1 MNRHST
7 SFLFAILLLLSL
19 SCSLLTDSP
28 LSDDDSSVDVPRYD
42 GPTPEPGTGNVYGN
56 VRWNSLAAAD
66 IHVELC
72 EEYSF
77 FSGCDGASFQA
88 VSNSEGG
95 YLFTA
100 IPPGEYNLAIRLFN
114 TDDWIYVT
122 DGFISAAAFT
132 VTADETTVIPT
143 QNIYKLDV
151 KPTHPTGNT
160 VEPGPLT
167 LSWRPYESAS
177 YYEITLLPDQG
188 ETIFAGQRVDT
199 NEMTAE
205 LPPYD
210 CEYRWQ
216 IEAFNRDGIK
226 IAATSDYLTFA
237 VTGQTA
243 SCLLT
248 LLNPPDNVELDS
260 GSGVVLEW
268 TEHPA
273 AATYDILMWN
283 DSLPDRPHI
292 LDFVTTTVP
301 SYHFGQTLEPGRYV
315 WSVRAFNDDDKQV
328 AGSDIFDFTVK

>member
-7 SFLFAILLLLSL
+7 SFLLVILLLLSL

-28 LSDDDSSVDVPRYD
+28 PSDDASSVDVPRYD
-42 GPTPEPGTGNVYGN
+42 GPDPDPGMGNVYGI

-77 FSGCDGASFQA
+77 FAGCDGASFPA
-88 VSNSEGG
+88 ITNSEGE
-95 YLFTA
+95 YLFTT
-100 IPPGEYNLAIRLFN
+100 IPPGEYSLAIRLFA

-132 VTADETTVIPT
+132 VIADETTTIPA

-160 VEPGPLT
+160 VESGPIT
-167 LSWRPYESAS
+167 FSWRPYESAS
-177 YYEITLLPDQG
+177 YYEVTLLPDQG

-199 NEMTAE
+199 PEISTE
-205 LPPYD
+205 LPPYNCD
-210 CEYRWQ
+210 YRWQ

-226 IAATSDYLTFA
+226 IAATNDYLIFA

-243 SCLLT
+243 SCQLT
-248 LLNPPDNVELDS
+248 LLNPANTVELES
-260 GSGVVLEW
+260 GSGVILEW
-268 TEHPA
+268 ETHPA

-315 WSVRAFNDDDKQV
+315 WSVRAFDTNDQQV
-328 AGSDIFDFTVK
+328 AGSEIFDFTVK